1 MAELPLSQIAMSV
14 ADVQRSQRWYRDVFG
29 YQESGGTY
37 MFVPVLG
44 SADIQ
49 GVPGATSICWWLLDR
64 QDFFQLELFQFTKP
78 EARPLPVDWRPC
90 DIGYTTIGI
99 HVDDFDAT
107 LQRLLRR
114 GGTTLSDPVGGEGMR
129 RVCVR
134 DPDGVLLEVMEDD
147 PRAAERRNRPYEA
160 AAVTR
165 FVTLS
170 VPDLDAARRTWVDVL
185 GLPVESDV
193 RLHTPEHEQ
202 LWGLAGATRETLLLR
217 AQDIFVEVVH
227 YTDPVGRPWPDGY
240 RISDHGLLNVAFG
253 FRSLANQQEMVRRC
267 TEAGITPNT
276 TKSTLLKH
284 LWTATYVND
293 PLGFS
298 IELLYHRAPGKR
310 LPVNPFDLLE
320 LGFAPSRAPVR
331 RAVASALSAA
341 TPAQVW
347 RILVDHEHMA
357 DWSPFARSQVVH
369 RPADGGEVGTVRR
382 LDGGPMGLSLT
393 ETVVV
398 AEAPHRLEY
407 AATGVPG
414 GRFLHGFVTLDETA
428 GGGTRIAWEAQLRSP
443 LPVTERIATYAV
455 RSLANG
461 LGVAADRT
469 AYAH

>member
-1 MAELPLSQIAMSV
+1 MTELPLSQIAVSV
-14 ADVQRSQRWYRDVFG
+14 ADVQRSQRWYRDMFG

-78 EARPLPVDWRPC
+78 ETTSLPADWRPC

-99 HVDDFDAT
+99 HVGDFEAT
-107 LQRLLRR
+107 LQRLRRR
-114 GGTTLSDPVGGEGMR
+114 GVATLSHPIGDEGAR

-134 DPDGVLLEVMEDD
+134 DPDGVLLEIMEDD
-147 PRAAERRNRPYEA
+147 PRGAERRDRPYEA

-170 VPDLDAARRTWVDVL
+170 VPDLEAARHTWVDVL
-185 GLPVESDV
+185 GLPVEQDV
-193 RLHTPEHEQ
+193 ALHTPEHEQ
-202 LWGLAGATRETLLLR
+202 LWGLAGATRESLVLR
-217 AQDIFVEVVH
+217 AQDVFVEVVQ
-227 YTDPVGRPWPDGY
+227 YVDPVGKPWPDGY

-253 FRSLANQQEMVRRC
+253 FRSLGDQQDMVRRC
-267 TEAGITPNT
+267 TEAGILPNT
-276 TKSTLLKH
+276 TKSTPLKR

-298 IELLYHRAPGKR
+298 IELLYHRAPGKK

-320 LGFAPSRAPVR
+320 LGFAPARAPVR
-331 RAVASALSAA
+331 RAVASTLSAA
-341 TPAQVW
+341 TPEQVW

-357 DWSPFARSQVVH
+357 EWSPFTHSRVAH
-369 RPADGGEVGTVRR
+369 RPVDGGEVGTVRR
-382 LDGGPMGLSLT
+382 LGGGPMGLSVT

-398 AEAPHRLEY
+398 AEEPCRLEY
-407 AATGVPG
+407 TATGVPG
-414 GRFLHGFVTLDETA
+414 ERFFHGFVTLAETP
-428 GGGTRIAWEAQLRSP
+428 GGGTRITWEAQLRSP
-443 LPVTERIATYAV
+443 LPLAGRIAELAV
-455 RSLANG
+455 RSLASG
-461 LGVAADRT
+461 LAVAADRT